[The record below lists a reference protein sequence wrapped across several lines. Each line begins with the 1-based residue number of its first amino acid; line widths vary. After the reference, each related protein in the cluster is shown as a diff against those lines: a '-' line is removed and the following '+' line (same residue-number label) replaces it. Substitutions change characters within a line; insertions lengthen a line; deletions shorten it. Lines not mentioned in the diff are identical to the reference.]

1 MGENQQS
8 AEPQVLGQSEVHR
21 LFVQNQRR
29 VFGHILTL
37 LPRVAD
43 AEEVF
48 QETCVII
55 LSKAGQFTAGTDFV
69 RWACQIAQY
78 EVYNF
83 RRRRQHERLHFNAAL
98 LDTLAAKR
106 LEKSDLLD
114 LSLDVMR
121 QCVEHLPVSDKQ
133 LIRDRYGRNITSRA
147 LAIELGRPENAVY
160 KSLLRI
166 RRGLRE
172 CVERS
177 LLRQGEKRA
186 SDSISDN
193 PGASSA
199 AGTEDRP

>member
-1 MGENQQS
+1 MGNNPQS

-37 LPRVAD
+37 LPRVTD

-83 RRRRQHERLHFNAAL
+83 RRRRQHERLQFNAAL
-98 LDTLAAKR
+98 LETLAAKR

-121 QCVEHLPVSDKQ
+121 QCVERLPITDRQ
-133 LIRDRYGRNITSRA
+133 LIQDRYGRNITSRA
-147 LAIELGRPENAVY
+147 LALELGRPENAVY

-172 CVERS
+172 CVEHN

-186 SDSISDN
+186 DDSISHTPDVST
-193 PGASSA
+193 PGA
-199 AGTEDRP
+199 EDRS